1 MGNDIYDDLLSD
13 LDRAEATLRLRVE
26 KRRYN
31 KPVTI
36 VEGLP
41 ENVDRKAL
49 AKTLKKRVGAGGT
62 VEDDH
67 IEIQGNHVE
76 RIGEILE
83 GEGFRVE

>member
-76 RIGEILE
+76 RIGEILA

>member
-36 VEGLP
+36 VEGFP
-41 ENVDRKAL
+41 ENVDLKAL
-49 AKTLKKRVGAGGT
+49 AKTLKQRVGAGGT
-62 VEDDH
+62 VEDGR
-67 IEIQGNHVE
+67 IEVQGEHTD
-76 RIGEILE
+76 RLRGILE
-83 GEGFRVE
+83 EEGFSVE